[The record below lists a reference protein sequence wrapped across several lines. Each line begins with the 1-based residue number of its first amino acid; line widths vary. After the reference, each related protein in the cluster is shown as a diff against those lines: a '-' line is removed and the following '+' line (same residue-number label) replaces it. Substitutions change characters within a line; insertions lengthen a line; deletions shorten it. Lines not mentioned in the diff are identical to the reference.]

1 MKPNNQKDKVEEK
14 EIATEEST
22 DDVENSENEGDAKK
36 KSYSLKSRILWLF
49 ATIIVATILLLIAVP
64 GFFDNSSLKFKVT
77 QKASEFLNS
86 NLTIG
91 GDVEVALFP
100 FPTITANDVLLQNYK
115 NNDKVYNLFAK
126 SVAIR
131 LSPLKFLSKEFSI
144 SKITIRDATL
154 ETFLEVNVN
163 SPRKDKFTEIVS
175 QIPASSPTN
184 PSQDAGSNTSS
195 QLFAVDKFQSSQFSA
210 NSLPTIEIDNGE
222 IISYDK
228 LSRKKEITDINGKI
242 MIDANKIRASG
253 KFTTQKINNSFKLT
267 ANFNSDSSKQDSI
280 LELTSPAFNLTI
292 HGSFTAENN
301 GIFLSNFEGKVDA
314 EIFEIRTFYRD
325 YISNSTAIYDKIKPN
340 SQSIKI
346 SSDIK
351 NSGGEISLDNI
362 LINSNLIN
370 GKGSSVIDFTSDLP
384 KIDISLDL
392 ENLDL
397 DSIWSNERV
406 EVTTKD
412 QSSDLDNNSD
422 ETVESFV
429 QNLVQPAAENDANKP
444 KNIDSQEATDNSQTK
459 AKAEKKPEELNL
471 KIANK
476 IKNFDLS
483 SEIKI
488 KSVKYLEGEI
498 KDVNLYLTISKEG
511 QILILPMIFSIPGN
525 AVVRVNGVLENT
537 DDLPKFIG
545 KLDVNGKN
553 LGESLKWLQLQSQN
567 LKFDNLKEYIIYS
580 DVMLF
585 PNNITL
591 DDFYLS
597 LNGQSELLGEIK
609 IDSSAKTT
617 NIRNKFQISSLNV
630 DDLFLTSGKNIYL
643 SSGSLLRKL
652 LWLNDIASVT
662 DMEMTFDKL
671 IYKGEVFSDQ
681 SSLKLNFGQGYFKI
695 TELKMTSDKT
705 NLQGSLSLD
714 ISNQNPEFNFNLVA
728 NDLHYEATPIEK
740 QNTLKDSKIT
750 DSSKETKKNT
760 VADQFFSLPSLEGF
774 NGNINVLVN
783 NLKLDDLEVKNS
795 KVVGKLKDGI
805 MNDATSSF
813 DIYGGNFNYKG
824 TIGIKGDKILNGV
837 LSLNNASL
845 EKMLPDLIGVKNI
858 KGVSNIS
865 ANITS
870 IANSKDEFV
879 KTLNSEIKFSAV
891 SPIVN
896 GYGLNDLVNKMFYP
910 AQYQQ
915 DLRNPESIVFNQNSK
930 TIFKQATGNVSIDK
944 DKGGKFSINLTAP
957 ALNGVLSGKI
967 NLAENSIDGLMNIIF
982 ITGSRQKQIPLNI
995 ATAMKGDMESISII
1009 SNLDQVRQYLG
1020 LPVLNKAA
1028 TTPSAPTSSESS
1040 TPSAAE
1046 ASNDASAN
1054 PTTPNNSGPTN
1065 VQNTVT
1071 PATPEAATN
1080 SSPNAKVVFSPA
1092 KSREPSTPPSRVAK
1106 GVAEKQALESFTKQQ
1121 AEREKNKVIEQVNSA
1136 MTNPAAAKSF
1146 VESNSTPNQ

>member
-1 MKPNNQKDKVEEK
+1 MKPSNQKDKIEEK

-22 DDVENSENEGDAKK
+22 DDGENSENEGAAKK

-49 ATIIVATILLLIAVP
+49 ATVIVAAILLLIAVP

-91 GDVEVALFP
+91 GEVEVALFP

-115 NNDKVYNLFAK
+115 NEGKVYNLFAK

-144 SKITIRDATL
+144 SKITLSDVIL

-163 SPRKDKFTEIVS
+163 SPRQDKFTEIVS

-184 PSQDAGSNTSS
+184 PSQNAGSNTSS
-195 QLFAVDKFQSSQFSA
+195 ELFAVDKFQPTQFSA
-210 NSLPTIEIDNGE
+210 NSLPKVEIDNGE

-228 LSRKKEITDINGKI
+228 LSRKKEVTDINGKV
-242 MIDANKIRASG
+242 MIDAKKIRASG

-267 ANFNSDSSKQDSI
+267 ANFNSDSSKQDST

-292 HGSFTAENN
+292 HGSFTSENK
-301 GIFLSNFEGKVDA
+301 GIFLSNFEGKADA

-351 NSGGEISLDNI
+351 NSSGEISLDNI

-370 GKGSSVIDFTSDLP
+370 GKGTSVIDFTSDLP
-384 KIDISLDL
+384 KIDVSLDL

-397 DSIWSNERV
+397 DSIWSKERV
-406 EVTTKD
+406 EVTSKD
-412 QSSDLDNNSD
+412 QPSDLANNSD
-422 ETVESFV
+422 ETVERFV
-429 QNLVQPAAENDANKP
+429 QNLVQTAAENDSNNPTDHKEDNA
-444 KNIDSQEATDNSQTK
+444 DTSQSKVT
-459 AKAEKKPEELNL
+459 AEKKPEELNL
-471 KIANK
+471 RIANK

-511 QILILPMIFSIPGN
+511 QILILPMIFSIPGD

-630 DDLFLTSGKNIYL
+630 DDFFLTSGKNIYL

-740 QNTLKDSKIT
+740 PSILKDSKSV
-750 DSSKETKKNT
+750 DDSKETKKNT
-760 VADQFFSLPSLEGF
+760 VADQFFALPSLEGF
-774 NGNINVLVN
+774 NGNINILVN

-805 MNDATSSF
+805 MNDATSSC

-837 LSLNNASL
+837 LSLNTASL

-870 IANSKDEFV
+870 IADSKDDFV
-879 KTLNSEIKFSAV
+879 KTLTSEIKFSAV

-915 DLRNPESIVFNQNSK
+915 DLRNPESVIFNQSSK
-930 TIFKQATGNVSIDK
+930 TIFKQATGNISIDK

-957 ALNGVLSGKI
+957 ALNGVFSGKI
-967 NLAENSIDGLMNIIF
+967 DLAENSIDGLMNIIF

-995 ATAMKGDMESISII
+995 ATAMKGDMESISIS

-1028 TTPSAPTSSESS
+1028 TPPSAPTPSASS
-1040 TPSAAE
+1040 TTSAVE
-1046 ASNDASAN
+1046 ANNDAIATPTTANNAN
-1054 PTTPNNSGPTN
+1054 PTPNI
-1065 VQNTVT
+1065 QNTGTPPT
-1071 PATPEAATN
+1071 PATNGAPT
-1080 SSPNAKVVFSPA
+1080 SKVVFSPA
-1092 KSREPSTPPSRVAK
+1092 KSPESPIPPARTAK
-1106 GVAEKQALESFTKQQ
+1106 GVAEKQALENFNRQQ
-1121 AEREKNKVIEQVNSA
+1121 AERDKNKVIEQVNSA
-1136 MTNPAAAKSF
+1136 MTNPAAAKNF
-1146 VESNSTPNQ
+1146 VDSNPTPNQ